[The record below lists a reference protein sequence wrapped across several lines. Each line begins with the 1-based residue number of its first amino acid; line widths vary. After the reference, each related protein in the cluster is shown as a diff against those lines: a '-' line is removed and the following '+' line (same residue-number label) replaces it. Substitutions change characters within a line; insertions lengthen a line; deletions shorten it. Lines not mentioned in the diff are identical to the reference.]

1 MRGPCGTP
9 REALF
14 LAENVGAMTQM
25 MVGMQIKPCG
35 HVDADFVAMMIPHHA
50 PSLTL
55 RVSRRR
61 SPSAR

>member
-1 MRGPCGTP
+1 
-9 REALF
+9 
-14 LAENVGAMTQM
+14 MTQM
-25 MVGMQIKPCG
+25 MVGMQIKPSG